1 MAKQC
6 IGIDIGHHAI
16 KLVQLKIGRRGE
28 HSLQN
33 FGIEPLPE
41 VVGEGLDLEGRVLQ
55 QGMQEIRR
63 HARIHIPIS
72 RVVLQPGENE
82 IRHAVSLLPATPRPK
97 DWRR

>member
-41 VVGEGLDLEGRVLQ
+41 GAIVDGTVMDHTAVAGALRELKDR
-55 QGMQEIRR
+55 IRLKGAEAAFPR
-63 HARIHIPIS
+63 PEPEPTARAARP
-72 RVVLQPGENE
+72 
-82 IRHAVSLLPATPRPK
+82 LPAPASSLAAG
-97 DWRR
+97 